1 MLAFTSPSPQAI
13 SVSDL
18 NRQARQMLERGF
30 GDCWVEGEISGLAR
44 PASGHIY
51 FSLKDAKAQLK
62 CAFFRNRASLSRTPL
77 KDGDRIKVRG
87 RVSIFEP
94 RGDYQL
100 IVDAVQPSGEGELMA
115 AYERLKQQL
124 SGEGVFANARPLPYP
139 PRHLALITSPTGAA
153 IRDVL
158 AVLQARWPMVRV
170 SVFPSVVQ
178 GREAPP
184 ALIRALALIN
194 RQARKDTET
203 HKDVETHNDIGR
215 PAIDPF
221 DAILITRGG
230 GSLEDLWAFNDEHLV
245 RAIFHS
251 RLPVMAAIGHEV
263 DVTLAEF
270 AADVRAPTPSA
281 AAERLVPDRRDLE
294 ATLNQQRRRL
304 HQAWR
309 GRFNAESQRLDHLRA
324 RLRHPGERLAQ
335 QRQHLAALDRR
346 LQLAM
351 RQRLQRDRQRLDA
364 TNRRFT
370 LHDPSRTLRQ
380 SRERI
385 DQLRQR
391 LDIAQRRRLHQE
403 RQNLQGIAR
412 ELNAVSPLAVLGRG
426 YSILQD
432 DSGQV
437 VRAASQTQP
446 GQMLTARLGEGRLK
460 LEVKR
465 RLKR

>member
-1 MLAFTSPSPQAI
+1 MPAPTPQAL

-115 AYERLKQQL
+115 AYERLKRQL
-124 SGEGVFANARPLPYP
+124 SAEGMFANARPLPYP
-139 PRHLALITSPTGAA
+139 PRHLALITSPSGAA

-170 SVFPSVVQ
+170 SVFPSPVQ

-184 ALIRALALIN
+184 ALIRALALVN
-194 RQARKDTET
+194 RQARRDAET
-203 HKDVETHNDIGR
+203 PVAARAPGAPE
-215 PAIDPF
+215 PF
-221 DAILITRGG
+221 DAVLITRGG

-245 RAIFHS
+245 RAIHHS
-251 RLPVMAAIGHEV
+251 ALPVMAAIGHEV
-263 DVTLAEF
+263 DTTLAEF

-294 ATLNQQRRRL
+294 ATLSQQHRRL
-304 HQAWR
+304 LQAWR

-335 QRQHLAALDRR
+335 QRQHLAGLDRR

-351 RQRLQRDRQRLDA
+351 QQRLQRDRQRLETA
-364 TNRRFT
+364 TRRFAR
-370 LHDPSRTLRQ
+370 HDPRRTLRQ
-380 SRERI
+380 SRERV

-391 LDIAQRRRLHQE
+391 LESAQQRQLQRE
-403 RQNLQGIAR
+403 RQRLEGVAR

-432 DSGQV
+432 DDGQV

-446 GQMLTARLGEGRLK
+446 GQTLTARLGEGRLK

-465 RLKR
+465 RLKH

>member
-1 MLAFTSPSPQAI
+1 MPAFTSPSPQAI

-115 AYERLKQQL
+115 AYERLKRKL
-124 SGEGVFANARPLPYP
+124 EAEGMFANVRPLPYP
-139 PRHLALITSPTGAA
+139 PRHLALITSNTGAA

-158 AVLQARWPMVRV
+158 AVLQARWPMIRV

-178 GREAPP
+178 GRDAPP

-194 RQARKDTET
+194 RQARYESAQQDAE
-203 HKDVETHNDIGR
+203 R

-294 ATLNQQRRRL
+294 ATLNQQRQRL
-304 HQAWR
+304 IRAWQ
-309 GRFNAESQRLDHLRA
+309 GRVNAESQRLDHLRA

-335 QRQHLAALDRR
+335 QRQHLAGLDRR

-351 RQRLQRDRQRLDA
+351 RQRLQHERQHLDA
-364 TNRRFT
+364 AKRRFH

-380 SRERI
+380 SRERV

-391 LDIAQRRRLHQE
+391 LETAQQRRLHQE

-446 GQMLTARLGEGRLK
+446 GQTLTARLGEGRLK

>member
-1 MLAFTSPSPQAI
+1 MPAFTSPSPQAI

-115 AYERLKQQL
+115 AYERLKRKL
-124 SGEGVFANARPLPYP
+124 EAEGMFANARTLPYP
-139 PRHLALITSPTGAA
+139 PRHLALITSNTGAA

-158 AVLQARWPMVRV
+158 AVLQARWPMIRV

-194 RQARKDTET
+194 RQARYESARQDAE
-203 HKDVETHNDIGR
+203 R

-380 SRERI
+380 SRERV
-385 DQLRQR
+385 DQLHQR
-391 LDIAQRRRLHQE
+391 LAAAQQRRLHQE

-446 GQMLTARLGEGRLK
+446 GQTLTARLGEGRLK

>member
-1 MLAFTSPSPQAI
+1 MPSPMPQAI

-51 FSLKDAKAQLK
+51 FTLKDAKAQLR
-62 CAFFRNRASLSRTPL
+62 CAFFRNRAGLSRVPL

-115 AYERLKQQL
+115 AYERLKRQL
-124 SGEGVFANARPLPYP
+124 ETEGVFANARELPYP

-153 IRDVL
+153 IRDAL
-158 AVLQARWPMVRV
+158 AVLAARWPMVRV
-170 SVFPSVVQ
+170 SVFPTPVQ
-178 GREAPP
+178 GRDASP
-184 ALIRALALIN
+184 AMIRALALVN
-194 RQARKDTET
+194 RQARRDAEAQKEAKDL
-203 HKDVETHNDIGR
+203 
-215 PAIDPF
+215 AIEPF

-230 GSLEDLWAFNDEHLV
+230 GSLEDLWAFNDEHLA

-251 RLPVMAAIGHEV
+251 GLPVMAAVGHET
-263 DVTLAEF
+263 DFTLAEF

-294 ATLNQQRRRL
+294 ATLAQQRRRL
-304 HQAWR
+304 SRALQNR
-309 GRFNAESQRLDHLRA
+309 LDGESQRLDHLRA
-324 RLRHPGERLAQ
+324 RLRHPGERLAR
-335 QRQHLAALDRR
+335 QRQDLSSLERR
-346 LQLAM
+346 LRLAM
-351 RQRLQRDRQRLDA
+351 SQHLKSDRQQLDA
-364 TNRRFT
+364 TARRLS
-370 LHDPSRTLRQ
+370 LHDPSRTLSQ
-380 SRERI
+380 SREQVDRLH
-385 DQLRQR
+385 QRLEAAQQSRLRQARQR
-391 LDIAQRRRLHQE
+391 LESA
-403 RQNLQGIAR
+403 AR

-432 DSGQV
+432 DSGQI

-446 GQMLTARLGEGRLK
+446 GQTLTARLGEGRLK

>member
-1 MLAFTSPSPQAI
+1 MDKPGRTTL

-18 NRQARQMLERGF
+18 NRQTRQMLERGF

-51 FSLKDAKAQLK
+51 FTLKDARAQLR

-115 AYERLKQQL
+115 AYERLKRQL
-124 SGEGVFANARPLPYP
+124 SAEGVFANARPLPYP

-158 AVLQARWPMVRV
+158 AVLRARWPMVRV
-170 SVFPSVVQ
+170 SVFPSPVQ

-184 ALIRALALIN
+184 ALIRALALVN
-194 RQARKDTET
+194 RQARKDAETHRDAET
-203 HKDVETHNDIGR
+203 HKDIKRSAT
-215 PAIDPF
+215 DPF

-230 GSLEDLWAFNDEHLV
+230 GSLEDLWAFNDEHLA

-251 RLPVMAAIGHEV
+251 NLPVMAAIGHEV

-270 AADVRAPTPSA
+270 AANVRAPTPSA

-335 QRQHLAALDRR
+335 QRQHLAGLDRR

-351 RQRLQRDRQRLDA
+351 RQRLQRDHQRLDA
-364 TNRRFT
+364 ATRRFT

-380 SRERI
+380 ARERVE
-385 DQLRQR
+385 QLRQR
-391 LDIAQRRRLHQE
+391 LEAGQRRKLQQE
-403 RQNLQGIAR
+403 RQHLQGIAR

-446 GQMLTARLGEGRLK
+446 GQTLTARLGEGRLK

>member
-1 MLAFTSPSPQAI
+1 MPAFTSPSPQAI

-115 AYERLKQQL
+115 AYERLKRKL
-124 SGEGVFANARPLPYP
+124 EAEGMFANARPLPYP
-139 PRHLALITSPTGAA
+139 PRHLALITSNTGAA

-158 AVLQARWPMVRV
+158 AVLQARWPMIRV

-178 GREAPP
+178 GRDAPP

-194 RQARKDTET
+194 RHARREDES
-203 HKDVETHNDIGR
+203 
-215 PAIDPF
+215 DPF

-294 ATLNQQRRRL
+294 ATLNRQRQRL
-304 HQAWR
+304 IRAWQ
-309 GRFNAESQRLDHLRA
+309 GRVNAESQRLDHLRA

-335 QRQHLAALDRR
+335 QRQHLAGLDRR

-351 RQRLQRDRQRLDA
+351 HQRLQRDWQRLDA
-364 TNRRFT
+364 ANRRFA

-391 LDIAQRRRLHQE
+391 LDTAQRRRLHQE

-446 GQMLTARLGEGRLK
+446 GQTLTARLGEGRLK